1 MVGAKHGQDINLSDF
16 PDNKEY
22 IKTPFVFL
30 FLYNIKQSRA
40 HVPVTCKLV
49 VLEA

>member
-1 MVGAKHGQDINLSDF
+1 VVGAKLGQDINLSEF

-22 IKTPFVFL
+22 IKALFVFL
-30 FLYNIKQSRA
+30 FMYNIKQSRT